1 MLLNLSWRPA
11 DGLLWFW
18 QLPLL
23 WRPLSVLNTAL
34 QAFSKNNPMYLGNL
48 LELGTSA
55 ATAPK
60 TSHLLSP
67 GAKSDAST
75 MHRSMCSDLFETRS
89 AANTEHFPTCSC
101 HFIHIKKFESC
112 PGTVFAQVLWRNFFI
127 LNNGRTT
134 ARPSDVKEVEN
145 APRTTLS
152 IPFTSLSFHSL
163 RLQSF
168 ETSIFVASFLQEWSD
183 PANIDSVFQSS
194 GVFLVA
200 LAVNAFQRLGWYFI
214 FMKHSQH
221 LSRRGHF
228 QQLLHSLSK
237 CSCSKCFIR
246 AFSRVFSVILADPK
260 EVHVVSVSSTHLI
273 YHFVEPNPSLEPQLQ
288 HPLRWHACMVLQ
300 PAPNDGH
307 SKTQPLQSHP
317 KVAEDSHGGPTNDVP
332 KT

>member
-34 QAFSKNNPMYLGNL
+34 QVFSKNNPMYLGNL

-55 ATAPK
+55 ATASK
-60 TSHLLSP
+60 TSHLLAP

-75 MHRSMCSDLFETRS
+75 MHRSMCSDLFETRN
-89 AANTEHFPTCSC
+89 AANAEHFPTCSC
-101 HFIHIKKFESC
+101 HFLHIKKFESC
-112 PGTVFAQVLWRNFFI
+112 PGTVFAQVLWHNFFI
-127 LNNGRTT
+127 LNNRRTT

-145 APRTTLS
+145 APKTTLS
-152 IPFTSLSFHSL
+152 IPFTSLSFQSL
-163 RLQSF
+163 RTQSF

-200 LAVNAFQRLGWYFI
+200 LAVNAFQRLGCYSI

-221 LSRRGHF
+221 LSRLGHF

-237 CSCSKCFIR
+237 CSCSKCFFR
-246 AFSRVFSVILADPK
+246 AFSRVFSVILADPQEDLPPILC
-260 EVHVVSVSSTHLI
+260 EVRSCPGKPLI
-273 YHFVEPNPSLEPQLQ
+273 RKGERHHMEQAA
-288 HPLRWHACMVLQ
+288 H
-300 PAPNDGH
+300 
-307 SKTQPLQSHP
+307 
-317 KVAEDSHGGPTNDVP
+317 
-332 KT
+332 